1 MDKEDVVHIDNGILP
16 SHKKEWGN
24 TICSNIDGPR
34 DFHTKQS
41 ESVKDKYLIVSLTCG
56 LLRKIQRNLFTN
68 HK

>member
-1 MDKEDVVHIDNGILP
+1 MDKEDVVHVYNGILP
-16 SHKKEWGN
+16 SHKKEWDN

-41 ESVKDKYLIVSLTCG
+41 ESEKDKYHIVSLT
-56 LLRKIQRNLFTN
+56 K